1 MLCPHLF
8 GFPVDLFAAQQ
19 RRNVAGREFG
29 DVQAAGSARNGA
41 AAGEC
46 AGERAAVTEMKPGDT
61 VGACNHCNPIP
72 GSDETPPLWPLYG
85 PKYVQIPY

>member
-1 MLCPHLF
+1 
-8 GFPVDLFAAQQ
+8 
-19 RRNVAGREFG
+19 
-29 DVQAAGSARNGA
+29 
-41 AAGEC
+41 
-46 AGERAAVTEMKPGDT
+46 VTEMKPGDT